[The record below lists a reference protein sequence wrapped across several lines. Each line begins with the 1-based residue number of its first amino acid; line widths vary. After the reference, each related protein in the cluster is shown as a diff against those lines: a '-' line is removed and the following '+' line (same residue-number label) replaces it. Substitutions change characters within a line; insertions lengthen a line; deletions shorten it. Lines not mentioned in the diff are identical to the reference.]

1 MVVIAKKAINEF
13 IEKYPGSANVML
25 EWYLKTKESDWSNFA
40 DIKKVFGAADSVGSG
55 LYVFNIGGNKYR
67 LIARIIFGARTVFI
81 RFIGTHKEYDR
92 VKLSHL

>member
-1 MVVIAKKAINEF
+1 MVVIAKRTLNEF
-13 IEKYPGSANVML
+13 IEKHPVSAGPL
-25 EWYLKTKESDWSNFA
+25 LDWYLKTKESDWSNFA
-40 DIKKVFGAADSVGSG
+40 EIREVFGSVDSVGNG

-92 VKLSHL
+92 VDLSRL